1 MENFP
6 QSSPCESTRA
16 HFYLARAITAF
27 ILLLPLFFLTVPAI
41 VFSVK
46 AKKHY
51 YNGNMALS
59 EKYADLTKR
68 CVNSAWAI
76 AFILILTSFALHFI
90 SHLSLI

>member
-6 QSSPCESTRA
+6 QNSCEAISRTR
-16 HFYLARAITAF
+16 FYLARAITAF

-41 VFSVK
+41 AFSRK
-46 AKKHY
+46 AKKY
-51 YNGNMALS
+51 YSAGNTVLS
-59 EKYADLTKR
+59 DKYTDLTKR

-76 AFILILTSFALHFI
+76 AFILIITSFALHFI